1 MSSSTE
7 DPISQIDL
15 GNTFGALFIGAILAA
30 VLFGLSNVQVFLYF
44 QTHGS
49 TGITFH
55 KLVVIWLWIFDALHL
70 ALIIHSI
77 YYYLVINYANI
88 SALTEIVWSF
98 KLQIVIDVILI
109 YGAHVMYAYRIW
121 IVSKGRSRTLP
132 TIVCVIVVLVSG
144 PGIAAAWSIYQCHVF
159 TDLLRIEWATFM
171 ALGTITCVD
180 LIVASSLCYLLAA
193 SRTGFSNTDSFIT
206 KLMAYT
212 INTGCLT
219 SLFSLT
225 TMITCAV
232 MPRNFV
238 FLGLE
243 FLVTKL
249 YVNSFLALLNA
260 PYYLQ
265 AGANTTNSSE
275 FHMRPRPELHIKT
288 SQDGELQASRKN
300 MFRFFGDEVVHS
312 TRSVKPQQ
320 PIEVAVEMD
329 SFSSA

>member
-7 DPISQIDL
+7 DPNSQVDL

-30 VLFGLSNVQVFLYF
+30 VLFGLSNVQAFLYF
-44 QTHGS
+44 QTHGG

-70 ALIIHSI
+70 ALIIHSV

-88 SALTEIVWSF
+88 GALTEIVWSF
-98 KLQIVIDVILI
+98 KFQIAIDVVLI
-109 YGAHVMYAYRIW
+109 YGVHIMYVHRIW

-132 TIVCVIVVLVSG
+132 TIVCILVVLVSG
-144 PGIAAAWSIYQCHVF
+144 PAIAAAWAVYQCHVF
-159 TDLLRIEWATFM
+159 TDLVGIEWATFM
-171 ALGTITCVD
+171 AFGTTVSVD
-180 LIVASSLCYLLAA
+180 FLIASSLCYLLAA

-232 MPRNFV
+232 MPHNFV

-249 YVNSFLALLNA
+249 YVNSFFALLNA

-312 TRSVKPQQ
+312 TLSDKQ